1 MGNTIAT
8 NPQIKES
15 IKDAYTSDK
24 QLFDKILEKSREIY
38 SKNKLQI
45 GDKELYER
53 LAITY
58 SNQLYKLP
66 LEKIETIYSQME
78 EQSAVK
84 NEMKP
89 FLELSLKYD
98 GLEEEKF
105 IVNQLSGKLVENFK
119 NKKIPAEVERNGIQ
133 LKLPDLYYIHNKVL
147 LLLDGI
153 QQRENNKLEK
163 QIGGIYFHNLS
174 LSNNGIIDP
183 EDRKYVNIN
192 KLNNKNN
199 KNKSGGSLMN
209 NNNSNDPYN
218 GNSNG
223 NSISESNN
231 GNYFNQNK
239 GKKKLN
245 INPPYPQKKQKKSLN
260 SIENELKSLENENNP
275 NKKNNP
281 NPNSNG
287 KKNLNNNGKKNKIN
301 IPPISLPPPAPKS
314 KPIIIPEEDSLCTDP
329 TVPCKLTKMEM
340 CVKIVM
346 NLMTRNNIIL
356 AILSTIPIQTKNGDY
371 EGSFTFER
379 LTSLK
384 KGQFCAPSPLSDF
397 QDDEDDVRIHKI
409 MRFLNMMDDETCK
422 KSGGR
427 IFQLTEKQMKDMLE
441 DETFGKKYYEYGN
454 KINLIYQESIRAL
467 LTMLEKLESNF
478 TISTNELNEI
488 SAAVKNT
495 IDELYIKTQ
504 LNFLLA
510 VLVVM
515 DFDFSKNPVK
525 LMKVEKR
532 MNEIKKGIFQKSP
545 KDPHQTVL

>member
-1 MGNTIAT
+1 MGNTIAM
-8 NPQIKES
+8 NPQMKES
-15 IKDAYTSDK
+15 IKEAYTSDK
-24 QLFDKILEKSREIY
+24 QIFDKILEKSREIY

-66 LEKIETIYSQME
+66 LEKIETIYKQIE

-147 LLLDGI
+147 LLLDGV
-153 QQRENNKLEK
+153 QQRENDKLE
-163 QIGGIYFHNLS
+163 QQTGGIYFSPLA
-174 LSNNGIIDP
+174 LSNNGNIEQ
-183 EDRKYVNIN
+183 EDKKYMNIN
-192 KLNNKNN
+192 INN
-199 KNKSGGSLMN
+199 KNKRGGYPMN
-209 NNNSNDPYN
+209 NNNNSPYNDDPYN
-218 GNSNG
+218 GNSKSKLNDS
-223 NSISESNN
+223 NSNSFNN
-231 GNYFNQNK
+231 GNNYNK
-239 GKKKLN
+239 GKKTLN
-245 INPPYPQKKQKKSLN
+245 IKPQSYPQKNQKKSLN
-260 SIENELKSLENENNP
+260 SIEKELEFLEKEKDTNNKTTN
-275 NKKNNP
+275 NKKNLKTNT
-281 NPNSNG
+281 NT
-287 KKNLNNNGKKNKIN
+287 KIN
-301 IPPISLPPPAPKS
+301 TPQTYTPPPAPKS
-314 KPIIIPEEDSLCTDP
+314 RPIIIPEEDNICSDP

-356 AILSTIPIQTKNGDY
+356 AILSTIPIPNKNGDY

-384 KGQFCAPSPLSDF
+384 KGQFCVPSFLSGF
-397 QDDEDDVRIHKI
+397 QDEEDNVRIHKI
-409 MRFLNMMDDETCK
+409 MRFLNMIDDETCK
-422 KSGGR
+422 KSGGQL
-427 IFQLTEKQMKDMLE
+427 FQLTEKQMKDLLA
-441 DETFGKKYYEYGN
+441 DETFGKKYFEYGN
-454 KINLIYQESIRAL
+454 KINTIYQESIMAL
-467 LTMLEKLESNF
+467 LTILEKLESNF
-478 TISTNELNEI
+478 TISTEELNQI
-488 SAAVKNT
+488 SASVKNT

-510 VLVVM
+510 VMIVM

-525 LMKVEKR
+525 DMKIEQRRKR
-532 MNEIKKGIFQKSP
+532 IIEGTF
-545 KDPHQTVL
+545 

>member
-15 IKDAYTSDK
+15 IKEAYTSDK

-66 LEKIETIYSQME
+66 LEKIETIYAQME

-84 NEMKP
+84 NELKP

-105 IVNQLSGKLVENFK
+105 IVNQLTGKLVENFK
-119 NKKIPAEVERNGIQ
+119 NKKIPSEMERNGIQ

-163 QIGGIYFHNLS
+163 QIGGIYFNELA
-174 LSNNGIIDP
+174 LSNNGNINP
-183 EDRKYVNIN
+183 EDKKYVNPNIIQNNSYN
-192 KLNNKNN
+192 K
-199 KNKSGGSLMN
+199 GGGNLMN

-218 GNSNG
+218 GNSNI
-223 NSISESNN
+223 NSTSERNN
-231 GNYFNQNK
+231 GNYLNQNK

-245 INPPYPQKKQKKSLN
+245 INPPYPPKKQKKSLS
-260 SIENELKSLENENNP
+260 SIENEIKSLENENNP
-275 NKKNNP
+275 KN
-281 NPNSNG
+281 NG
-287 KKNLNNNGKKNKIN
+287 KKNLNTNRKNNKIN
-301 IPPISLPPPAPKS
+301 IPPISLPSPAPKS
-314 KPIIIPEEDSLCTDP
+314 KPIIITEEDSLCTDP
-329 TVPCKLTKMEM
+329 TVPCRLTKMEM
-340 CVKIVM
+340 CVKIIM

-356 AILSTIPIQTKNGDY
+356 AILSTIPVQNKNGDY

-384 KGQFCAPSPLSDF
+384 KGQFCSPSPLSEF
-397 QDDEDDVRIHKI
+397 QDEEDDVRIHKI
-409 MRFLNMMDDETCK
+409 MKFLNMMDDETCK
-422 KSGGR
+422 KSGGH
-427 IFQLTEKQMKDMLE
+427 IFQLTEKQMKDMLA
-441 DETFGKKYYEYGN
+441 DETFGKKYYDYGN

-467 LTMLEKLESNF
+467 LTILEKLESNF

-488 SAAVKNT
+488 STSVKNT

-515 DFDFSKNPVK
+515 DFDFSKNPIK
-525 LMKVEKR
+525 DIKIEKR
-532 MNEIKKGIFQKSP
+532 RKNISEGTFQKSP

>member
-15 IKDAYTSDK
+15 IKEAYTSDK
-24 QLFDKILEKSREIY
+24 QLFDTILEKSREIY

-66 LEKIETIYSQME
+66 LEKIETIYAQME

-153 QQRENNKLEK
+153 QQHENNKLEK
-163 QIGGIYFHNLS
+163 QIGGIYFHNLA
-174 LSNNGIIDP
+174 LSNNGVIGP

-192 KLNNKNN
+192 KLNNKN
-199 KNKSGGSLMN
+199 KRGGNLMN

-218 GNSNG
+218 GNRNG

-245 INPPYPQKKQKKSLN
+245 INPPYPPKKQKKSLN
-260 SIENELKSLENENNP
+260 SIENEIKSLENENNT
-275 NKKNNP
+275 NKKKNP
-281 NPNSNG
+281 NTNE
-287 KKNLNNNGKKNKIN
+287 KKIQNTNVKNT
-301 IPPISLPPPAPKS
+301 PPISLPPPAPKS
-314 KPIIIPEEDSLCTDP
+314 KPIIIPEEDNLCTDP

-356 AILSTIPIQTKNGDY
+356 AILSTIPIPTKNGDY
-371 EGSFTFER
+371 EGSFAFER

-384 KGQFCAPSPLSDF
+384 KGQFCSPSPLSNF
-397 QDDEDDVRIHKI
+397 QDEEDDVRIHKI

-422 KSGGR
+422 KSGGH
-427 IFQLTEKQMKDMLE
+427 IFQLTEKQMKDMLD
-441 DETFGKKYYEYGN
+441 DEIFGKKYYEYGN

-488 SAAVKNT
+488 SASVKNT

-515 DFDFSKNPVK
+515 DFDFSKNPIK
-525 LMKVEKR
+525 DSKIEKR
-532 MNEIKKGIFQKSP
+532 RIRIGKGTFL
-545 KDPHQTVL
+545 DGT